1 MDIHGETYHID
12 RIRAGDKQ
20 AFTWVVDTYKDM
32 VYTICLRMLASQEDA
47 REAAQEVFVKTYRS
61 IHTFQERSKFSTW
74 LYRVTYNHCISV
86 IRKKVKVIDLVDQLP
101 DETVDE
107 EDVDG
112 LQRISREE
120 RGRYLKMA
128 LESLPETD
136 AVIVTLFYYEELT
149 LEEIAGITG
158 LTSSNIRVRL
168 HRSRKKMYQVIRQY
182 LKKETTSIM

>member
-1 MDIHGETYHID
+1 MDFRGEKYHID
-12 RIRAGDKQ
+12 RIRAGDRQ

-32 VYTICLRMLASQEDA
+32 VYTICLRMLASEEDA
-47 REAAQEVFVKTYRS
+47 GEAAQEVFIKIYRS

-86 IRKKVKVIDLVDQLP
+86 IRKRVKVIDLVDQIP
-101 DETVDE
+101 DETIDE
-107 EDVDG
+107 GDMDG
-112 LQRISREE
+112 LQRISAEE
-120 RGRYLKMA
+120 RSRYLRMA
-128 LESLPETD
+128 VESLPETD
-136 AVIVTLFYYEELT
+136 AVVVTLFYYEELT